1 MSNGSAGKET
11 PPMVSEMAENLI
23 GSEII
28 KLAGQVNSRIAQ
40 GEKIYNYTIGDFN
53 PEVFPIPQELEDYV
67 VEAYRNKQTNY
78 PAANGI
84 LPLREAVAAF
94 LNRGAGLDYQPDNI
108 LISGGGRPLI
118 YACYQAVV
126 DPGDKVI
133 FPVPSWNNNHYTHLT
148 RGVAIE
154 IETTPE
160 NNFMPRAAD
169 IEPHIEDAALIALC
183 SPLNPTGTT
192 FPENAL
198 LEICELVLKE
208 NKRREGNRKPVYIL
222 YDQLYWTLTHGKTVH
237 SHPVGVC
244 PEIKD
249 YTIYID
255 GLSKA
260 FAATGVRVG
269 WSVGP
274 DMLIGKMRSFLSHV
288 GAWSPKP
295 EQVATAKFLNNQSAV
310 DNYLTSFK
318 KSIQDRLN
326 GFYTHFQFLKASG
339 YPIDCIAPQAAIYLT
354 VKIDLIGAK
363 KSDGSVI
370 DSVQST
376 TSFLL
381 NEASI
386 AMVPFYAFGASKD
399 SKWYR
404 LSVGTCTI
412 EDMHHSMEKLSSAL
426 KTLSF

>member
-1 MSNGSAGKET
+1 
-11 PPMVSEMAENLI
+11 
-23 GSEII
+23 
-28 KLAGQVNSRIAQ
+28 
-40 GEKIYNYTIGDFN
+40 
-53 PEVFPIPQELEDYV
+53 
-67 VEAYRNKQTNY
+67 
-78 PAANGI
+78 
-84 LPLREAVAAF
+84 
-94 LNRGAGLDYQPDNI
+94 
-108 LISGGGRPLI
+108 
-118 YACYQAVV
+118 
-126 DPGDKVI
+126 
-133 FPVPSWNNNHYTHLT
+133 
-148 RGVAIE
+148 
-154 IETTPE
+154 
-160 NNFMPRAAD
+160 
-169 IEPHIEDAALIALC
+169 
-183 SPLNPTGTT
+183 
-192 FPENAL
+192 
-198 LEICELVLKE
+198 
-208 NKRREGNRKPVYIL
+208 
-222 YDQLYWTLTHGKTVH
+222 
-237 SHPVGVC
+237 
-244 PEIKD
+244 
-249 YTIYID
+249 
-255 GLSKA
+255 
-260 FAATGVRVG
+260 
-269 WSVGP
+269 
-274 DMLIGKMRSFLSHV
+274 MLIGKMRSFLSHV